1 MATLEQLQAD
11 LVAVETA
18 WSALLR
24 NERVSR
30 LSLGTGSTR
39 RDYTMQEINQTLL
52 LAERKRLQ
60 NEIATLSDTPV
71 VYRNSSVCH
80 TRHRKL

>member
-1 MATLEQLQAD
+1 MATLEQTQAD

-52 LAERKRLQ
+52 MAERKRLQ
-60 NEIATLSDTPV
+60 NELATLTGSPV

>member
-1 MATLEQLQAD
+1 MATLVELQAD
-11 LVAVETA
+11 LVKVETA
-18 WSALLR
+18 WTLILENKR
-24 NERVSR
+24 PSR

-52 LAERKRLQ
+52 LAERRLIKS
-60 NEIATLSDTPV
+60 EIAVLTKEVPV
-71 VYRNSSVCH
+71 FRNSSVCH

>member
-18 WSALLR
+18 WTAILQDK
-24 NERVSR
+24 RVSR

-60 NEIATLSDTPV
+60 AEIAVLTEEAP

-80 TRHRKL
+80 TRHRKV

>member
-1 MATLEQLQAD
+1 MATIEQIQAD

-18 WSALLR
+18 WTALLE
-24 NERVSR
+24 NKRVSR

-60 NEIATLSDTPV
+60 AELAVLTNEQPT
-71 VYRNSSVCH
+71 YRSSVCH
-80 TRHRKL
+80 TRYRKV

>member
-1 MATLEQLQAD
+1 MATLEQTQAD

-52 LAERKRLQ
+52 MAERKRLQ
-60 NEIATLSDTPV
+60 NELAALTGSPV
-71 VYRNSSVCH
+71 IYRNSSVCH

>member
-1 MATLEQLQAD
+1 MATLVELQAD
-11 LVAVETA
+11 LVKVETA
-18 WSALLR
+18 WTAIL
-24 NERVSR
+24 EDKRVSR

-52 LAERKRLQ
+52 LSERKRLQ
-60 NEIATLSDTPV
+60 NEIAVLTAEVLV
-71 VYRNSSVCH
+71 FRNSSVCH

>member
-18 WSALLR
+18 WTAILQDK
-24 NERVSR
+24 RVSR

-52 LAERKRLQ
+52 LSERKRLQ
-60 NEIATLSDTPV
+60 NEIAVLTAEVP

>member
-1 MATLEQLQAD
+1 MADLVQLQAD

-18 WSALLR
+18 WTALLE
-24 NERVSR
+24 NKRVSR

-52 LAERKRLQ
+52 MAERKRLQ
-60 NEIATLSDTPV
+60 AEIAVLTDAPV

-80 TRHRKL
+80 SRHRKL

>member
-1 MATLEQLQAD
+1 MATLVELQAD
-11 LVAVETA
+11 LVKVETA
-18 WSALLR
+18 WTELLQNKR
-24 NERVSR
+24 TAR

-60 NEIATLSDTPV
+60 NEIAVLSEEVPV
-71 VYRNSSVCH
+71 FRNSSVCH

>member
-1 MATLEQLQAD
+1 MATLVELQAD
-11 LVAVETA
+11 LVKVETA
-18 WSALLR
+18 WTAIL
-24 NERVSR
+24 EDKRVSR

-52 LAERKRLQ
+52 LKERARLQ
-60 NEIATLSDTPV
+60 SEIAVLTAEVPV
-71 VYRNSSVCH
+71 FRNSSVCH

>member
-1 MATLEQLQAD
+1 MAILEQLQAD

-18 WSALLR
+18 WTQLLQGKR
-24 NERVSR
+24 TAR
-30 LSLGTGSTR
+30 LSIGTGSSR
-39 RDYTMQEINQTLL
+39 RDYPLQEINQTLL

-60 NEIATLSDTPV
+60 TEIAVLTAEAPI
-71 VYRNSSVCH
+71 YRNSSVCH

>member
-1 MATLEQLQAD
+1 MTTLVELQTD
-11 LVAVETA
+11 LVKVETA
-18 WSALLR
+18 WTAIL
-24 NERVSR
+24 EDKRVSR

-52 LAERKRLQ
+52 LKERARLQ
-60 NEIATLSDTPV
+60 AEIAVLTAEVP

>member
-1 MATLEQLQAD
+1 MPSLAQLQAD

-18 WSALLR
+18 WTALLE
-24 NERVSR
+24 NKRVSR

-60 NEIATLSDTPV
+60 NEIATLTAETV

-80 TRHRKL
+80 TRHRKI

>member
-1 MATLEQLQAD
+1 METLEQLQAD

-18 WSALLR
+18 WTELLQ
-24 NERVSR
+24 NKRVSR

-60 NEIATLSDTPV
+60 RAIAELTGSTPIF
-71 VYRNSSVCH
+71 RQSSVCH
-80 TRHRKL
+80 TRYRKT

>member
-18 WSALLR
+18 WTAILQDKR
-24 NERVSR
+24 ISR

-52 LAERKRLQ
+52 LSERKRLQ
-60 NEIATLSDTPV
+60 NEIAVLTAEVP

>member
-1 MATLEQLQAD
+1 MATLVELQAD
-11 LVAVETA
+11 LVKVETA
-18 WSALLR
+18 WTAIL
-24 NERVSR
+24 EDKRVSR

-60 NEIATLSDTPV
+60 TEIAVLTAEVP